1 MASQIPLSAIRRL
14 LVGKSCGGRLIMNL
28 MNGQRPMLTYKAHLF
43 IHPLLTHIRYLISLM
58 LRIKAQ
64 KRITGFAP
72 VRIPRIL
79 LKDIDELG
87 ISYYVATLIR
97 RRRLPLVIRV
107 NCLWEVRR
115 HHCWVLMA
123 YFPYIFLH
131 KRGISFFHLMYCL
144 LLVGHLSF

>member
-1 MASQIPLSAIRRL
+1 
-14 LVGKSCGGRLIMNL
+14 MNL

-87 ISYYVATLIR
+87 ISYYIATLIR

-107 NCLWEVRR
+107 NCL
-115 HHCWVLMA
+115 
-123 YFPYIFLH
+123 
-131 KRGISFFHLMYCL
+131 
-144 LLVGHLSF
+144 